1 MIRIVLPLPAVSTSD
16 ARPTS
21 SAAKVLLRDAVHMV
35 KAEAWQ
41 TAAALDDF
49 AFDPS
54 SMPEPPHTFTTVA
67 GRLART
73 LYGHWGGHAEPVPRT
88 ISSDGATET
97 AWPDRFGVPLF
108 FVEAK
113 DEQRRVYVAEAGFT
127 IARFPHR
134 RVEISRHGRYTT
146 GLLGGRTARA
156 AAEAIGDSSVEADS
170 SSIQPWAIDAPCA
183 TPFSVLARTLLA
195 MAETVLD
202 AEAPELRSRMA
213 AVDFAELM
221 RAAVLHLTVD
231 EVHAY

>member
-1 MIRIVLPLPAVSTSD
+1 MIRIVLPLPAVSTS
-16 ARPTS
+16 AAQPTT
-21 SAAKVLLRDAVHMV
+21 SAAKMLLRDAVHMV
-35 KAEAWQ
+35 RAEAWQ
-41 TAAALDDF
+41 TAAALNSF

-54 SMPEPPHTFTTVA
+54 SMPEAPHTFTTVA

-73 LYGHWGGHAEPVPRT
+73 LCERWNAHAEPIPRT

-97 AWPDRFGVPLF
+97 RWPNRFGVPIFL
-108 FVEAK
+108 VEAQ
-113 DEQRRVYVAEAGFT
+113 DEQRRVYLAETGFT

-170 SSIQPWAIDAPCA
+170 CSIRLWTVDAPCA

-195 MAETVLD
+195 MAATVLN

-213 AVDFAELM
+213 AIDFADLM
-221 RAAVLHLTVD
+221 RDAVLHLTVD

>member
-1 MIRIVLPLPAVSTSD
+1 MIRIVLPLPAVSTGE
-16 ARPTS
+16 APPTT
-21 SAAKVLLRDAVHMV
+21 SAAKALLRDAVHMV

-49 AFDPS
+49 TFDPS

-73 LYGHWGGHAEPVPRT
+73 LYGHWDRHAEPIPRT

-97 AWPDRFGVPLF
+97 TWPDRFGVPLF
-108 FVEAK
+108 LVEAQ
-113 DEQRRVYVAEAGFT
+113 DEQRRIYVAETGFT

-156 AAEAIGDSSVEADS
+156 AAEAIGDSSVEPDS
-170 SSIQPWAIDAPCA
+170 SSIPLWAIDAPCA

-195 MAETVLD
+195 MAATVLD
-202 AEAPELRSRMA
+202 AEVPELRSQMA
-213 AVDFAELM
+213 AIDFAELM

-231 EVHAY
+231 EVHAF